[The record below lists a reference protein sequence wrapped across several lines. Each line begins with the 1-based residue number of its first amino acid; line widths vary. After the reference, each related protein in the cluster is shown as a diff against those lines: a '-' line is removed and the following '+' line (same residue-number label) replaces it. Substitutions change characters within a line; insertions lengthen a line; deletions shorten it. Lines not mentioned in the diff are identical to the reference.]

1 MSDIISLEKNQVI
14 SLSKGVNLTK
24 GLFGLGWK
32 PVRRG
37 ARSQAHSGQRVDLD
51 ASCLGI
57 DANDKATEFVF
68 FNRKIGMAGAV
79 SLSGDDLSGA
89 NDGEGDNAPDE
100 IITIDL
106 DLIPD
111 NVEQLLLIVNSFSG
125 QTFGAVEDVFCRVT
139 DYFTHQD
146 VIEYDL
152 DADYAEYTTVVVGKL
167 SRAFDNRSEWEF
179 TAVGKGIN
187 SGLKALLASY
197 GLRV

>member
-1 MSDIISLEKNQVI
+1 MSDIISLEKNQIV
-14 SLSKGVNLTK
+14 SLSKGINLTK

-37 ARSQAHSGQRVDLD
+37 QRVDLD
-51 ASCLGI
+51 ASCLAI
-57 DANDKATEFVF
+57 DNENNGTEFVF
-68 FNRKIGMAGAV
+68 FNRMVGIGGAV

-89 NDGEGDNAPDE
+89 DDGEGANAPDE

-125 QTFGAVEDVFCRVT
+125 QTFGAVQDVFCRVT

-152 DADYAEYTTVVVGKL
+152 DANYAEFTTVIVGKL
-167 SRAFDNRSEWEF
+167 SRAFDNASEWEF

-187 SGLKALLASY
+187 SGLKPLLASY
-197 GLRV
+197 GVRV